1 MKKFNSCFIC
11 NVEIGDGKIVLQDS
25 YRNDFYIVKGD
36 SPKSAFDEFK
46 NWFREIYL
54 ACIPQTLTV
63 LQYHISE
70 NADGESVAVI
80 DRLIYVMPERRK

>member
-11 NVEIGDGKIVLQDS
+11 NVEVGDGKVMLQDS

-36 SPKSAFDEFK
+36 SPNTAFDEFR
-46 NWFREIYL
+46 NWFKDIYL
-54 ACIPQTLTV
+54 ACIPHTLTV

-70 NADGESVAVI
+70 NIDGESIAVI
-80 DRLIYVMPERRK
+80 DRMIYNTPERK